1 MLRKLTQEVWGM
13 SNPNGGGGMGFMG
26 VVMAILVAL
35 FIFFVIG

>member
-1 MLRKLTQEVWGM
+1 M
-13 SNPNGGGGMGFMG
+13 SNPNGGGMGFMS